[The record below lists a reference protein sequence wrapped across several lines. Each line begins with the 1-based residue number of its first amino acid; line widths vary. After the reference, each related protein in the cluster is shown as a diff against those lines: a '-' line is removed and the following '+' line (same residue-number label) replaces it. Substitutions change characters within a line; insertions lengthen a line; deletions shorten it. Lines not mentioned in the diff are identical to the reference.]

1 MGFSLYDFRDLDLML
16 QLQQIGDNDGWAST
30 KELGEA
36 LGAGDDVRGVGI
48 RASWMKRLG
57 MFDFDDETRMW
68 RVSEGGERVTKAK
81 LRAAASNSIEKTPDD
96 ALVDVMAHVTSRYR
110 HGDPLMATMLRREF
124 LYGTSPRTRWNGG
137 KK

>member
-1 MGFSLYDFRDLDLML
+1 
-16 QLQQIGDNDGWAST
+16 
-30 KELGEA
+30 
-36 LGAGDDVRGVGI
+36 
-48 RASWMKRLG
+48 
-57 MFDFDDETRMW
+57 MW
-68 RVSEGGERVTKAK
+68 RVSESGERVTKAK